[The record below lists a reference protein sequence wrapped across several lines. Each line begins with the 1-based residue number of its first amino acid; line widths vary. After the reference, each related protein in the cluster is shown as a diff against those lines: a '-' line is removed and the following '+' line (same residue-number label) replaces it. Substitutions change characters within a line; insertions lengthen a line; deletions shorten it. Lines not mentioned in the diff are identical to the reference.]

1 MTPRPPLPLPPG
13 DGRVLLHS
21 CCAPCCCEII
31 EAILA
36 SGITLTVFFY
46 NPNIQPHEEYDRR
59 KAEVIRLVRQNR
71 AAFVDADYD
80 PAGWQA
86 RTRGLEQEPER
97 GRRCTACFDL
107 RLERTALYAH
117 EHGFAVFT
125 SSLGISRW
133 KNMAQVN
140 ASGHRAAALHAGLT
154 YWDYNWRKGGGASRM
169 VEIARR
175 EGLYQQDYCGCPP
188 SRRRV
193 PAGPGPDQPW
203 GDQD

>member
-1 MTPRPPLPLPPG
+1 MTPRAPLPLPPW

-21 CCAPCCCEII
+21 CCAPCCGEII

-59 KAEVIRLVRQNR
+59 KAEVIRQARQSGI
-71 AAFVDADYD
+71 AFVDADYD
-80 PAGWQA
+80 PDIWQA

-140 ASGHRAAALHAGLT
+140 ACGHRAAARHLGLT

-175 EGLYQQDYCGCPP
+175 DGFYQQDYCGCPP

-203 GDQD
+203 DDQD